1 MSQGN
6 RSPVSMGATLRLLPG
21 SVWTLGFVSLFMDT
35 SSELIHSL
43 LPVFLVSVLGASTL
57 TVGFIE
63 GTAEAIALVTK
74 VFSGVISD
82 AVGKRKPLILLGYGL
97 AALTKP
103 LFPLATSI
111 GWVMTA
117 RFTDRVG
124 KGIRGAPRDA
134 LVGDITPP
142 HLSGASFGLR
152 QALDTVGAIAGPLL
166 AMLCMVLFADKLRLV
181 FWVGVVPAFIA
192 VGLLAFGVKEPGT
205 GHEAQ
210 RLRTPIRREMLREL
224 GPAYWWVVIVG
235 GVFTLAR
242 FSEAFLVLRAQSVGV
257 PLAQIPLIMVIMNV
271 VYALVSY
278 PAGYRGDN
286 TDRRVLLTF
295 GLIFLVAAD
304 VLLAHA
310 VHPAMVYVGAGLWG
324 MHMGLTQ
331 GLFAAMVSDAA
342 PGRLRGTAFGVF
354 NLVSGGALL
363 VASVL
368 AGGLWQAFGPGAT
381 FYTGAG
387 LSVLTLVGLV
397 AVKTEREKN

>member
-1 MSQGN
+1 MGE
-6 RSPVSMGATLRLLPG
+6 RGGSPAGMGATLRLIPG
-21 SVWTLGFVSLFMDT
+21 SVWALGFVSLFMDT
-35 SSELIHSL
+35 STELIHSL

-63 GTAEAIALVTK
+63 GTAEAISLVTK

-82 AVGKRKPLILLGYGL
+82 AFGRRKPIILFGYCL
-97 AALTKP
+97 AALSKP
-103 LFPLATSI
+103 LFPLATSVAA
-111 GWVMTA
+111 VMTA

-134 LVGDITPP
+134 LIGDITPS

-152 QALDTVGAIAGPLL
+152 QALDSVGAIAGPLL
-166 AMLCMVLFADKLRLV
+166 AMLFMLLFADNLRLV
-181 FWVGVVPAFIA
+181 FWVAVIPAFLA

-210 RLRTPIRREMLREL
+210 RLRTPIRRDMLKEL
-224 GPAYWWVVIVG
+224 GSGYWWIVIVG

-257 PLAQIPLIMVIMNV
+257 ALAEIPLIMVVMNG

-286 TDRRVLLTF
+286 TDRRVLLAL
-295 GLIFLVAAD
+295 GLGFLIAAD
-304 VLLAHA
+304 LVLAHA
-310 VHPAMVYVGAGLWG
+310 VHPAMAYAGAGLWG
-324 MHMGLTQ
+324 VHMGLTQ
-331 GLFAAMVSDAA
+331 GLFSAMVSDAA
-342 PGRLRGTAFGVF
+342 PGKLRGTAFGVF

-368 AGGLWQAFGPGAT
+368 AGGLWEAFGPGAT
-381 FYTGAG
+381 FYAGAG
-387 LSVLTLVGLV
+387 LSVITLIGLV
-397 AVKTEREKN
+397 LVNGKGKKS

>member
-1 MSQGN
+1 MNDNGN
-6 RSPVSMGATLRLLPG
+6 SPASMAATLRLIPG
-21 SVWTLGFVSLFMDT
+21 GVWALGFVSLFMDT

-57 TVGFIE
+57 TIGLIE
-63 GTAEAIALVTK
+63 GTAEAIALITK

-82 AVGKRKPLILLGYGL
+82 AFGRRKPLILLGYGL
-97 AALTKP
+97 AAFTKP
-103 LFPLATSI
+103 LFPLATSVAA
-111 GWVMTA
+111 VMTA
-117 RFTDRVG
+117 RFTDRIG

-134 LVGDITPP
+134 LVGDITPS

-152 QALDTVGAIAGPLL
+152 QALDTIGAIAGPLL
-166 AMLCMVLFADKLRLV
+166 AMLCMLLFADDLRRV
-181 FWVGVVPAFIA
+181 FWVGVLPAFIA
-192 VGLLAFGVKEPGT
+192 VALLAFGVKEPGT

-210 RLRTPIRREMLREL
+210 RLRTPIRRDLLREL
-224 GPAYWWVVIVG
+224 GSSYWWIVIVG

-257 PLAQIPLIMVIMNV
+257 PPAQIPLIMVVMSS

-278 PAGYRGDN
+278 PAGYLGDSL
-286 TDRRVLLTF
+286 DRRVLLAL
-295 GLIFLVAAD
+295 GLVFLVVAD

-310 VHPAMVYVGAGLWG
+310 VHPAMAYVGAGLWG
-324 MHMGLTQ
+324 THMGLTQ
-331 GLFAAMVSDAA
+331 GLFSAMVSDAA

-387 LSVLTLVGLV
+387 LSVMTLIGLV
-397 AVKTEREKN
+397 ALKTERGKN

>member
-6 RSPVSMGATLRLLPG
+6 RPPVSMGATLRLLPG

-63 GTAEAIALVTK
+63 GTAEAIGLVTK

-82 AVGKRKPLILLGYGL
+82 AIQRRKPLILLGYGL
-97 AALTKP
+97 AAFTKL

-134 LVGDITPP
+134 LVGDITPSN
-142 HLSGASFGLR
+142 LSGASFGLR

-166 AMLCMVLFADKLRLV
+166 AMLCMALFAGDLRRV
-181 FWVGVVPAFIA
+181 FWIAVLPAFA
-192 VGLLAFGVKEPGT
+192 ALLLLAVGVKEPGMERET
-205 GHEAQ
+205 
-210 RLRTPIRREMLREL
+210 RPLRAPIRRDLLGEL
-224 GPAYWWVVIVG
+224 GAAYWWIVVVG

-257 PLAQIPLIMVIMNV
+257 PLAEIPLVMVVMNL
-271 VYALVSY
+271 VYALSAY
-278 PAGYRGDN
+278 PAGYRADRM
-286 TDRRVLLTF
+286 DRRLLLGSGLVSLVLAD
-295 GLIFLVAAD
+295 LV
-304 VLLAHA
+304 LAHA
-310 VHPAMVYVGAGLWG
+310 HAPLTVYSGAAFWGL
-324 MHMGLTQ
+324 HMGLTQ
-331 GLFAAMVSDAA
+331 GLFAAMVSDAV
-342 PGRLRGTAFGVF
+342 PSRLRGTAFGMF
-354 NLVSGGALL
+354 NLVSGAALL

-368 AGGLWQAFGPGAT
+368 AGGLWQVFGPAAT
-381 FYTGAG
+381 FYVGAS
-387 LSVLTLVGLV
+387 LSVVTLVGLSGLR
-397 AVKTEREKN
+397 VKRAG